1 MTRIIA
7 VAMQKG
13 GTGKTTCSIN
23 LAAGLARGIGRD
35 GQKPQR
41 VLLVD
46 IDPQANATAVFLSA
60 QFTLGP
66 TDDTIT
72 TYEVLVQQT
81 PAEEAIRQIKL
92 PANPRNN
99 LPESTVDLLPA
110 HIRLARAELDL
121 LGVLRREDR
130 LATALRKIATNYD
143 FILIDCPPSLGIL
156 TVNALMAADEIII
169 PVEPGYFP
177 LIGIGLLQQTVN
189 DVSQINDLKL
199 TGVIPTMQ
207 DRTVESRET
216 LEALEQ
222 MFADKVLPAI
232 PSRVAIRN
240 AHAAQMD
247 IFSYATD
254 SASQDAVEAFSLLVK
269 EVNNG

>member
-1 MTRIIA
+1 MTRTIA
-7 VAMQKG
+7 IVMQKG
-13 GTGKTTCSIN
+13 GTGKTTCAIN
-23 LAAGLARGIGRD
+23 LAAGLARGIGD
-35 GQKPQR
+35 NNLTPQR

-72 TYEVLVQQT
+72 SYEVLVHQT
-81 PAEEAIRQIKL
+81 PAQEAIRRVSL
-92 PANPRNN
+92 PANKRNN
-99 LPESTVDLLPA
+99 LPEATVDLLPA

-130 LATALRKIATNYD
+130 LATALRKVAADYD

-156 TVNALMAADEIII
+156 TVNALMASDEIII

-177 LIGIGLLQQTVN
+177 LIGIGLLQQTIN
-189 DVSQINDLKL
+189 DVAQINDLQL

-222 MFADKVLPAI
+222 MFAGKVLPPI
-232 PSRVAIRN
+232 PSRVAVRN

-254 SASQDAVEAFSLLVK
+254 SASQDAVEAFTLLVK
-269 EVNNG
+269 EVHNG